1 MSGHFTA
8 CSNRSKRFTNGRALL
23 SARVILATL
32 IVAANFGVDIA
43 ALSADTD
50 PSGSIQLTV
59 GRDPESPKVRFELN
73 GRPYYPIIY
82 SELLNNFTPQL
93 VADVR
98 AKGFNM
104 VQVALDAEEA
114 DSPRLPEIMT
124 LCKEAGLP
132 VLLEV
137 NEWEFW
143 ASLKDRPEL
152 NMVMSDSK
160 RVKYFP
166 DYANPETRREH
177 LTRYAHA
184 ADAARRW
191 AHQPIVAVSVGA
203 YDAYHL
209 PDGEIH
215 DDFVVPN
222 QTNEFQTRLA
232 YGPWSREAFLRYLAT
247 SGVNAATIGV
257 MDFDKPIE
265 LPTTPRDAL
274 GEEHWRSWILYRR
287 SLVKSWL
294 ADTVET
300 MRQRTGLP
308 VGVSLDLNFTRR
320 EKYAT
325 PPFEWSSI
333 LDFASVYCYGREPD
347 AGYVPGLMRSVWR
360 EYTVAGVPLIGF
372 LEFSS
377 GLAGATPG
385 DAYARQCAPF
395 AAGLMTT
402 SARPDRKHGQ
412 DRVDL
417 FVGWAAGRGQAELL
431 SSAPVPAKVLVVSNR
446 GRIYNKRSVER
457 ALAKAAIQFDVE
469 YADSSWKGDN
479 VGPYDY
485 VVVDAGIALPASSA
499 AERGPRILHAD
510 ELPALLD
517 TMRGNRGK

>member
-1 MSGHFTA
+1 MSLRLRAH
-8 CSNRSKRFTNGRALL
+8 SNRSTCLTNGRAWIA
-23 SARVILATL
+23 ARVVRTTL
-32 IVAANFGVDIA
+32 IVATCFGVDSA
-43 ALSADTD
+43 ALNADAD
-50 PSGSIQLTV
+50 PSGMFQLTV
-59 GRDPESPKVRFELN
+59 GRDSASPKLRFELN
-73 GRPYYPIIY
+73 GQPYYPIIY
-82 SELLNNFTPQL
+82 SEFLHNFTPQL
-93 VADVR
+93 LADVR

-114 DSPRLPEIMT
+114 DSPRLAETMT
-124 LCKEAGLP
+124 LCQEAGLP

-137 NEWEFW
+137 NEWKFW
-143 ASLKDRPEL
+143 GFLKDRPEL
-152 NMVMSDSK
+152 NMVMWDGT
-160 RVKYFP
+160 RVKHFP

-177 LTRYAHA
+177 LARYAHA

-191 AHQPIVAVSVGA
+191 AHQPVVAVSVGA

-215 DDFVVPN
+215 DDFVVPE
-222 QTNEFQTRLA
+222 QTSEFQTRLA
-232 YGPWSREAFLRYLAT
+232 YGSWSAEAFRRYLAT

-257 MDFDKPIE
+257 KSFDEPIE
-265 LPTTPRDAL
+265 LPTTPEDAL
-274 GEEHWRSWILYRR
+274 GEEHWRQWILYRR

-308 VGVSLDLNFTRR
+308 VGVSLDLDFTRR

-325 PPFEWSSI
+325 PPFEWSGV

-360 EYTVAGVPLIGF
+360 EYTEAGVPLIGF

-395 AAGLMTT
+395 VAGLMTT

-412 DRVDL
+412 DRVDS
-417 FVGWAAGRGQAELL
+417 FVGWATGRGQSELL
-431 SSAPVPAKVLVVSNR
+431 SSAPIPAKVLVVSNR
-446 GRIYNKRSVER
+446 SRIYSDRSVER
-457 ALAKAAIQFDVE
+457 ALAKAAIPFDVE
-469 YADSSWKGDN
+469 YADSSWKPDNAGQYGD
-479 VGPYDY
+479 
-485 VVVDAGIALPASSA
+485 VVVDAGIALPANCATES
-499 AERGPRILHAD
+499 GPRVLKAD

-517 TMRGNRGK
+517 RMHGDRGR